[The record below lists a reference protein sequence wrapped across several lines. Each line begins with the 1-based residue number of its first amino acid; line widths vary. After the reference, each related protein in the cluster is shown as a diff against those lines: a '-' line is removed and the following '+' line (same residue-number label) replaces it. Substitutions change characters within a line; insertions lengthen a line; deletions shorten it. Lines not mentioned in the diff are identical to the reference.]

1 MSQTI
6 QLWTKSKAHARQLAD
21 ITTELEVTTC
31 WCGIPVG
38 VPANLVRYARNYADQ
53 EIYCPLGHSFV
64 FGDTNE
70 AKLKRERDRAA
81 RVQAQLD
88 QANAAEKA
96 QRAAKTRFRNERDKL
111 RTRAAAGVCPCCG
124 RTFKQLAR
132 HMQSKHPDWPEA

>member
-38 VPANLVRYARNYADQ
+38 VPSNLLRYARNHAEQ
-53 EIYCPLGHSFV
+53 EVYCPLGHSFV

-81 RVQAQLD
+81 RGEAAWHLAERVRPPGGAPRVDAEATHRYWRQA
-88 QANAAEKA
+88 AC
-96 QRAAKTRFRNERDKL
+96 RVPPRPR
-111 RTRAAAGVCPCCG
+111 
-124 RTFKQLAR
+124 
-132 HMQSKHPDWPEA
+132 

>member
-21 ITTELEVTTC
+21 IT
-31 WCGIPVG
+31 
-38 VPANLVRYARNYADQ
+38 
-53 EIYCPLGHSFV
+53 
-64 FGDTNE
+64 
-70 AKLKRERDRAA
+70 LKRERDRAA